1 MEKLQL
7 ANGISG
13 YIYGDAVAL
22 EIPSINSRFFQSY
35 TEMLNDERLLQLDNS
50 DKIIAGLK
58 EVYEKYTA
66 KNEPT
71 DELFIEYENQ
81 LQKGVVAMAT
91 SNQTVITDLW
101 NCGTLGA
108 KQLLAKNPHIT
119 DELFIEL
126 TKIDNSRLHQNLA
139 TNPKLTSDHLKLALF
154 GDGKFIGSR
163 FIAVR
168 PDLSQDIVNQIAD
181 KVAFNF
187 WEVFIYDKSATKRFF
202 EIHQVNEDILEKIL
216 TSSQTNKVSFLTIC
230 KYQKLNEQLLINL
243 INENRYNCRK
253 VIATR
258 SDLTENVV
266 NALLSNNYVI
276 KERVCKTQRFA
287 LPC

>member
-7 ANGISG
+7 INGISG
-13 YIYGDAVAL
+13 YIYGNAVAL
-22 EIPSINSRFFQSY
+22 EIPSINSRLFRTY
-35 TEMLNDERLLQLDNS
+35 TEMLNDEFLLQFDNS
-50 DKIIAGLK
+50 GEIIAGLK
-58 EVYEKYTA
+58 EAYENYLA

-71 DELFIEYENQ
+71 DELFTEYENQ
-81 LQKGVVAMAT
+81 LHKGVVAMAT

-126 TKIDNSRLHQNLA
+126 TKIDNTLLHKNLA
-139 TNPKLTSDHLKLALF
+139 STPKLTSDHLKLALF

-168 PDLSQDIVNQIAD
+168 PDLSQDIVNQIAE

-187 WEVFIYDKSATKRFF
+187 WEVFIYDKSATERFF
-202 EIHQVNEDILEKIL
+202 QLHQVNEDILEKIL
-216 TSSQTNKVSFLTIC
+216 TSSEVNIVSFLTIC
-230 KYQKLNEQLLINL
+230 KYQKLSEQLLLNL
-243 INENRYNCRK
+243 VKENRYNCRK
-253 VIATR
+253 VIASR

-266 NALLSNNYVI
+266 NFLLANNYVK
-276 KERVCKTQRFA
+276 KERVSKTRRFA
-287 LPC
+287 FPC